1 MMRVEVS
8 SFVAKRPAAYRQRK
22 AMRMGRRFPLQIQK
36 AGTER
41 FFEIMLTSKRTILI
55 EWGDC
60 DPAGIVY
67 FPRYF
72 AIFDSC
78 TAGLFAA
85 AGLPYEAVANRE
97 MIVLPMVD
105 IHAKFMIPSTFG
117 DKVTVETSVTEF
129 RRSSFVVRHRLCK
142 GDLLAAECEETR
154 VWAGKHPDDP
164 GRLKGKPIPAEVIA
178 RFEEK

>member
-1 MMRVEVS
+1 MRRWEEDIDS
-8 SFVAKRPAAYRQRK
+8 K
-22 AMRMGRRFPLQIQK
+22 
-36 AGTER
+36 
-41 FFEIMLTSKRTILI
+41 IMLTSRRKILI

-72 AIFDSC
+72 EMFDAC

-85 AGLPYEAVANRE
+85 AGLACEKITTGE

-105 IHAKFMIPSTFG
+105 IHSKFMIPSKYG
-117 DKVTVETSVTEF
+117 DEVMVETTITEF
-129 RRSSFVVRHRLCK
+129 CRSSFVVRHRMYK
-142 GDLLAAECEETR
+142 GDELAVECEETR

-164 GRLKGKPIPAEVIA
+164 SRLKGKPIPLEVIA
-178 RFEEK
+178 RFKEE

>member
-1 MMRVEVS
+1 
-8 SFVAKRPAAYRQRK
+8 
-22 AMRMGRRFPLQIQK
+22 
-36 AGTER
+36 
-41 FFEIMLTSKRTILI
+41 MLTSKRKILI

-72 AIFDSC
+72 EMFDAC

-85 AGLPYEAVANRE
+85 AGLAYEKITTDE

-105 IHAKFMIPSTFG
+105 IHSEFMIPSKFG
-117 DKVTVETSVTEF
+117 DEVMVETTITEF
-129 RRSSFVVRHRLCK
+129 RRSSFLVRHRLYK
-142 GDLLAAECEETR
+142 GEQLAVECEETR

-164 GRLKGKPIPAEVIA
+164 TRLKGKAIPAEVIA
-178 RFEEK
+178 RFKEK